1 MKMVINRFMRK
12 KAPFSTT
19 ELNQLIPRLRA
30 TLEQAEQYQKL
41 KGGLDDLMS
50 GSPTPRAPKLGG
62 GKRAGAAKTPS
73 KARSR
78 MNPDASAKLRQRII
92 EHLKASKA
100 KLGSGD
106 IIKALKANAPAVR
119 YGLRELRK
127 AGKVKMQGT
136 RNQARFF
143 MA

>member
-1 MKMVINRFMRK
+1 MRK
-12 KAPFSTT
+12 KAAFSLT

-41 KGGLDDLMS
+41 KGGLDDLMGGPS
-50 GSPTPRAPKLGG
+50 TRVTKLGARVG
-62 GKRAGAAKTPS
+62 RPAAAAKGS
-73 KARSR
+73 RKARSR
-78 MNPDASAKLRQRII
+78 MSPDASADLRQRII
-92 EHLKASKA
+92 DHLKAAKA
-100 KLGSGD
+100 KLASGD